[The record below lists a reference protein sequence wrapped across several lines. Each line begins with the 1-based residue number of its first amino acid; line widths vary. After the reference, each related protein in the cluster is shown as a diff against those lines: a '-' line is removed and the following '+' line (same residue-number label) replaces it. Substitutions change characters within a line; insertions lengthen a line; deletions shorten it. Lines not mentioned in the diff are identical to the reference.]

1 VAFWSRHDKLED
13 RLRAERPRPSDD
25 LISSI
30 KSDLSDAKRAPRR
43 GLRPQLRLAGITAAL
58 FAGLLVIGGAGY
70 AMTSIGGLIDSV
82 STHIGIRTTVR
93 TVVLNAAND
102 QYSTTT
108 AATTTT
114 QTTTQTTT
122 SATTTTTAVGGGQ
135 QVKTEAPANTAGTLT
150 LSLPGA
156 GASSVGVTWAA
167 ASFGGKKVTAT
178 ATAVKGDTVGQ
189 SQGSSTQQVVAITVT
204 DPATGQPIHQLAAPL
219 MIVFRNTAASYVPA
233 LSEDGVNFRQLS
245 LLAHATLPD
254 GQQDGYWRSGATV
267 IIFTR
272 HLTSFAVLYK
282 ANLAQSES
290 GRKTAPAGS
299 GKFGDPTRIHTG
311 APVVKAPASATA
323 SGSDVGVSFFVDEQA
338 AVYVHVLSG
347 SNQLVLG
354 NSSTIRKHKIG
365 GKSRKTFHLVILR
378 PGTINL
384 NLHVPGV
391 KPGAKVQL
399 TFVDF
404 DGHKVSKTVTVK

>member
-30 KSDLSDAKRAPRR
+30 KGDLADAKRAPRR

-93 TVVLNAAND
+93 TVVLNAANA
-102 QYSTTT
+102 QYGTTT

-122 SATTTTTAVGGGQ
+122 SATTTTTAAGGGQ
-135 QVKTEAPANTAGTLT
+135 RLQTQAAANTAGTLT
-150 LSLPGA
+150 LSLPGT
-156 GASSVGVTWAA
+156 GASSAAVTWQA
-167 ASFGGKKVTAT
+167 ASCGGKTVTAT
-178 ATAVKGDTVGQ
+178 ATAVPGATVGQ

-204 DPATGQPIHQLAAPL
+204 DSNGQPIHQLAAPI
-219 MIVFRNTAASYVPA
+219 MIEFDNTPDSYVPA
-233 LSEDGVNFRQLS
+233 LSEDGVHFRQLS
-245 LLAHATLPD
+245 LLALRRLPD
-254 GQQDGYWRSGATV
+254 GQQDGYYRNESTV
-267 IIFTR
+267 YIYTR
-272 HLTSFAVLYK
+272 HLTSFAILYK

-311 APVVKAPASATA
+311 APVVKAAASATA